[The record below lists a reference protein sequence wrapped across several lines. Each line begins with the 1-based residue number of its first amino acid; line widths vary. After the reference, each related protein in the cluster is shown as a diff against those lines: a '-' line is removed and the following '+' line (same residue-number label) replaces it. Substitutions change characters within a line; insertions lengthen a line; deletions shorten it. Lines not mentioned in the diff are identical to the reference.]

1 MQIQLTFTRKE
12 RKKKRAFK
20 SLAPTA
26 VPASRKYQK
35 NAQMASEIVWGY
47 FSEKPPHYAEVW

>member
-35 NAQMASEIVWGY
+35 NAQMASEIV
-47 FSEKPPHYAEVW
+47 